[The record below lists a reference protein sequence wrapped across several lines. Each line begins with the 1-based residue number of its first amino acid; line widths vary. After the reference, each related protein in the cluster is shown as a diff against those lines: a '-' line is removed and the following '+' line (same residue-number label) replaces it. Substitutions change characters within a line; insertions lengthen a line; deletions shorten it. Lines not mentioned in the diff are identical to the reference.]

1 MSENNNEKIKV
12 LLFRPG
18 EYARTVEIDDT
29 LEGMQEAVG
38 GWIEE
43 YMPFE
48 DDVAIVCN
56 EEGKLQGLE
65 FNRAIFNDEGQLLDV
80 IAGDF
85 FIAYAPPESEKY
97 LSITPELEKKYKE
110 KYGKPERIFFN
121 GRDFESIKYD
131 PDKNERSKDFER

>member
-85 FIAYAPPESEKY
+85 FIA
-97 LSITPELEKKYKE
+97 
-110 KYGKPERIFFN
+110 
-121 GRDFESIKYD
+121 
-131 PDKNERSKDFER
+131 